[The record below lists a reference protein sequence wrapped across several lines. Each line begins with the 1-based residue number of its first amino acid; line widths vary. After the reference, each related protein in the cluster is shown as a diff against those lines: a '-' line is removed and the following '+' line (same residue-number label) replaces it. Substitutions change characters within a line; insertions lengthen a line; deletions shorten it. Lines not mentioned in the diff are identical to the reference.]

1 MFLCLFYKPPLY
13 VQWCMLQSISFQVNT
28 RNGKTTIMKAYG
40 LPPMENKKRQN
51 KILLLFQKHLCLCRL
66 MCLHLHLAL
75 IVMKKHKRL
84 PHGACLTEAVKSVS
98 RALSKL
104 MPYLNWLSFGW
115 YQETCVCTQRSRY
128 LKHQQPT
135 SYWTSKSLRNTIH
148 HHCIQHPKS
157 G

>member
-1 MFLCLFYKPPLY
+1 
-13 VQWCMLQSISFQVNT
+13 MLQSTSFQVNT
-28 RNGKTTIMKAYG
+28 RNGKTIIMKAYG

-98 RALSKL
+98 RAPVKPDALPKL
-104 MPYLNWLSFGW
+104 AFFQMIPRDLCLH
-115 YQETCVCTQRSRY
+115 T
-128 LKHQQPT
+128 K
-135 SYWTSKSLRNTIH
+135 K
-148 HHCIQHPKS
+148 
-157 G
+157 